1 MQAAAAPGLETL
13 RLAPSQ
19 AAERSRPTDKDG
31 PVTGDG
37 RNGHLCGSRATA
49 GWSAVGSV
57 SGPSPQRLQPAKT
70 RRNRPFAGRAEP
82 TGSPRQR

>member
-37 RNGHLCGSRATA
+37 RNGHLTA
-49 GWSAVGSV
+49 AAPPPGGLL
-57 SGPSPQRLQPAKT
+57 SGP
-70 RRNRPFAGRAEP
+70 
-82 TGSPRQR
+82 